1 MPGWLGQR
9 ANLARMVKT
18 MNSPAE
24 TVIPCGAPLLNGQN
38 LAVQDIEQML
48 ENLLEDGFV
57 GVVELQLASVTA
69 YFVLRDGTIV
79 RALEADKRGNIQPRL
94 PARLYSL
101 LHQKASAET
110 SVYVMSEGI
119 CSILAS
125 SFAFSEFMPSKRIA
139 PKELKGVLSNI
150 ESQGLTGFMIAY
162 GEGEPSI
169 LLFEDGHILTERFAE
184 RYGDIVCGAG
194 MVSTTLD
201 QVHQNGSQL
210 LIRGEKA
217 EEISARI
224 EASNADLARI
234 RPMSL
239 KKASALF
246 RSAEEVKL
254 SEDVFREWGL
264 DPKSQFE
271 VELETADGRMF
282 SYKCKSGSTR
292 LGTRVEVHSNML
304 KTMGVSEGEMVNV
317 RPQI

>member
-1 MPGWLGQR
+1 
-9 ANLARMVKT
+9 MVTT

-24 TVIPCGAPLLNGQN
+24 TVIPCGSPLLSNQS
-38 LAVQDIEQML
+38 LAVSDVEQML
-48 ENLLEDGFV
+48 ENLLEDAFV
-57 GVVELQLASVTA
+57 GVVELKLSSVTA
-69 YFVLRDGTIV
+69 YFVLRDKTIV
-79 RALEADKRGNIQPRL
+79 RALEADRRGNIVPRL

-101 LHQKASAET
+101 LHQKSTADV
-110 SVYVMSEGI
+110 SVFVMSEAI
-119 CSILAS
+119 ASILAA
-125 SFAFSEFMPSKRIA
+125 SFAFSDFMPSKRIA
-139 PKELKGVLSNI
+139 PKELKNVLSNI
-150 ESQGLTGFMIAY
+150 ENQSLTGYMIASSN
-162 GEGEPSI
+162 GKNST

-194 MVSTTLD
+194 LVSATLD
-201 QVHQNGSQL
+201 EVHQNGSQL
-210 LIRGEKA
+210 LVRGEKA
-217 EEISARI
+217 DEISERI
-224 EASNADLARI
+224 EASNQDLARI

-271 VELETADGRMF
+271 LEIETSDGRMF

-304 KTMGVSEGEMVNV
+304 KTMGVSEGDMVNV
-317 RPQI
+317 RPMI